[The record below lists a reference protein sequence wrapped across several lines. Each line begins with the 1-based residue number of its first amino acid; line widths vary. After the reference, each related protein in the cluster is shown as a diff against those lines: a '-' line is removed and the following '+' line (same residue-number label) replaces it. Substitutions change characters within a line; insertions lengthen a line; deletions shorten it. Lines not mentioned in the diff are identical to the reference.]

1 MKIGDLVKHKLVFNN
16 PGLGIIL
23 EMLGSRKTIVYW
35 PKLKTSWEEWELNLE
50 VINEK
55 R

>member
-1 MKIGDLVKHKLVFNN
+1 MRAGDLVKHKLINSN
-16 PGLGIIL
+16 YGLGVIL
-23 EMLGSRKTIVYW
+23 KMLGSYKTIVYW